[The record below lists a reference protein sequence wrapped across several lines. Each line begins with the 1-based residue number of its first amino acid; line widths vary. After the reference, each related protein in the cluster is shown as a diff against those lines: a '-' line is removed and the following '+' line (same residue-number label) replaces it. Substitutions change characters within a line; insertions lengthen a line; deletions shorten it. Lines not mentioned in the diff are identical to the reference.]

1 MDDSTLCIL
10 GLWIFW
16 GLWAMKVYSDK
27 EGSALMG
34 FIIGFLLG
42 PLGVMIAYASS
53 GGLVPCRFC
62 RSKISKQARVCPKCG
77 RDVWN

>member
-1 MDDSTLCIL
+1 
-10 GLWIFW
+10 
-16 GLWAMKVYSDK
+16 
-27 EGSALMG
+27 
-34 FIIGFLLG
+34 
-42 PLGVMIAYASS
+42 VMIAYASS